1 MKKII
6 LENIIKNI
14 ILGLVLIVSFY
25 YIQISL
31 NTNAIIKNDV
41 IINNLLLVVSIMAV
55 TACFGNFA
63 FTYERVNCKNVWQR
77 YLAHV
82 TTVLLMLII
91 GISLELTAILT
102 KLLIGERLIILDI
115 TLLLLYLAS
124 ILYDFWDL
132 LRATNSE

>member
-1 MKKII
+1 
-6 LENIIKNI
+6 
-14 ILGLVLIVSFY
+14 
-25 YIQISL
+25 
-31 NTNAIIKNDV
+31 
-41 IINNLLLVVSIMAV
+41 MAV